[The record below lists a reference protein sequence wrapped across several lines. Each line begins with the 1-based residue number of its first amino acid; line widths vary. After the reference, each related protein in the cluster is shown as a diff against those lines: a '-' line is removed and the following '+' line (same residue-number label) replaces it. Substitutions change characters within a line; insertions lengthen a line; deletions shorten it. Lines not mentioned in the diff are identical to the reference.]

1 MRTTF
6 RIRLR
11 NSRAE
16 LPAAIWRGIPV
27 FSERWR
33 GADSLEVEVVGDG
46 ADLKALVDRRPDTF
60 SFLEEAAESPA

>member
-1 MRTTF
+1 MRTKF

-16 LPAAIWRGIPV
+16 LPAAIWHGIPV

-33 GADSLEVEVVGDG
+33 GTDSLEVEVVGDG
-46 ADLKALVDRRPDTF
+46 SDLKALIDRRMDTF
-60 SFLEEAAESPA
+60 SFLEEAESQA